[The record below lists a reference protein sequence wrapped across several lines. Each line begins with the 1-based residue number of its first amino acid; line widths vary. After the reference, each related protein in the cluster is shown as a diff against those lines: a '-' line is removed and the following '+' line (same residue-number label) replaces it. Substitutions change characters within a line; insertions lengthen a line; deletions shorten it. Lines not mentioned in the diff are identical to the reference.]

1 MSRKKRLK
9 MKEVELEH
17 LEQYNQLL
25 RYVFQVT
32 NHELQKI
39 GWEEREIILA
49 KSPVLEQADVI
60 GWFDGDKLVS
70 QLAVYPFQVRLFNK
84 TYQMG
89 GVTGVGTFPEYS
101 NLGLMDKL
109 LRHALS
115 NMREKKQ
122 SISYLFPYSIPY
134 YRRKGWEI
142 ISNKMTFEVKD
153 YQLPKMKQ
161 IAGEVERMSTENKI
175 LETVYQR
182 FAMQAHGAMLR
193 NELAWDE
200 YWRWDFEDLTAAVY
214 YSEDRQP
221 NGYVLYWIADEVFY
235 IKEMIFVNEEA
246 RIGLWNFISAH
257 FSMVSKVVGN
267 TYTDEPLAFLL
278 EDADIKETI
287 SPYYMARIV
296 DLEQFISQ
304 YPFKPQLMDRQLT
317 FSLHDPLLAW
327 NQGVFTLIVTKNGQ
341 GKLVRE
347 GKKSELKLDI
357 QTMTT
362 MLLSYK
368 SPDYLYKI
376 GRLACDLKTVELLE
390 DIIEQQTPYFS
401 DYF

>member
-9 MKEVELEH
+9 MKDVQLEH

-60 GWFDGDKLVS
+60 GWFDGEKLVS
-70 QLAVYPFQVRLFNK
+70 QVAVYPFQVRIFNQ
-84 TYQMG
+84 TYKMG
-89 GVTGVGTFPEYS
+89 GLTGVGTFPEYT

-109 LRHALS
+109 LRHALA

-161 IAGEVERMSTENKI
+161 IAGEVERMSTDNKI
-175 LETVYQR
+175 LETVYDR
-182 FAMQAHGAMLR
+182 FAMQTHGAMLR

-214 YSEDRQP
+214 YSEDREP

-267 TYTDEPLAFLL
+267 TFTDEPLAFLL

-287 SPYYMARIV
+287 APYYMARIV
-296 DLEQFISQ
+296 DLELFIAQ
-304 YPFKPQLMDRQLT
+304 YPFKPQLIDRQLT
-317 FSLHDPLLAW
+317 FSLVDPLLTW
-327 NQGVFTLIVTKNGQ
+327 NQGTFTLYVSKNGQ
-341 GKLVRE
+341 GKLYRE
-347 GKKSELKLDI
+347 GKDSELKLDI

-362 MLLSYK
+362 LLLSYK
-368 SPDYLYKI
+368 TPDYLYKI
-376 GRLACDLKTVELLE
+376 GRLDCDLKTVELLE